1 VCPKLSGGRIS
12 PGTSP
17 EKLTI
22 QLLISCFFPALS
34 ILHLRADL
42 NPHTDGIVNAKK
54 KGSAQMPSPRWL
66 ARLTIPIVA
75 GAALVT
81 SAPIATADPADDAYL
96 SQLRG
101 MGFTWPPEHDEA
113 ITAVGRLICDDLM
126 SGWTY
131 DQIAQNIHATLDPR
145 NVGFGDVRSAV
156 SLAHTIYCPAWR
168 CWGTQC

>member
-1 VCPKLSGGRIS
+1 
-12 PGTSP
+12 
-17 EKLTI
+17 
-22 QLLISCFFPALS
+22 
-34 ILHLRADL
+34 
-42 NPHTDGIVNAKK
+42 
-54 KGSAQMPSPRWL
+54 MPSPRWL
-66 ARLTIPIVA
+66 ARLTIPIMA
-75 GAALVT
+75 GAALVV
-81 SAPIATADPADDAYL
+81 SAPVATADPADDAYL

-101 MGFTWPPEHDEA
+101 LGFSWPPEHDEA

-156 SLAHTIYCPAWR
+156 SLAHTVYCPAWR